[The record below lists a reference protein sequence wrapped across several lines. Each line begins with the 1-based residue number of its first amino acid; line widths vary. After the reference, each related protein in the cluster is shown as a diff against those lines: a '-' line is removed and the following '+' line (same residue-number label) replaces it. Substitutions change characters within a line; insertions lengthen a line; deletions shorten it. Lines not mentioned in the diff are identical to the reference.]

1 MTRMQRLWPKVR
13 AAALLGAG
21 SIMVHELRYVAGY
34 GADAGKALAE
44 QGHGYLPLVEA
55 LVIVISAAALGR
67 FAMSLANARRG
78 VEDVERPPSL
88 GRLWLLASAA
98 LAVVYTLQ
106 EGFEG
111 TFDAGHPAGL
121 IGIFG
126 HGGWTALLFS
136 LAVGAAIA
144 ALTRVAYQ
152 AIELV
157 ARQAARRRKRAPARP
172 SWAPPAMPPGGRR
185 LDVLALN
192 LAGRA
197 PPRPTS

>member
-1 MTRMQRLWPKVR
+1 MAEVSGGGTARCRVPDGARV
-13 AAALLGAG
+13 ALL
-21 SIMVHELRYVAGY
+21 AGY
-34 GADAGKALAE
+34 GSHAGKALAE
-44 QGHGYLPLVEA
+44 QGHTYMPLVEA
-55 LVIVISAAALGR
+55 LAIVLVAAVLMR
-67 FAMSLANARRG
+67 FGLSLAKARRG
-78 VEDVERPPSL
+78 VVDEMTPGSF
-88 GRLWLLASAA
+88 GRVWVSASAA
-98 LAVVYTLQ
+98 LAVVYTFQ

-136 LAVGAAIA
+136 LAIGAVIA

-157 ARQAARRRKRAPARP
+157 ARKAARRPRRAPARQ
-172 SWAPPAMPPGGRR
+172 SWAAPVTPPGRR
-185 LDVLALN
+185 LDVLAWN

-197 PPRPTS
+197 PPTSC